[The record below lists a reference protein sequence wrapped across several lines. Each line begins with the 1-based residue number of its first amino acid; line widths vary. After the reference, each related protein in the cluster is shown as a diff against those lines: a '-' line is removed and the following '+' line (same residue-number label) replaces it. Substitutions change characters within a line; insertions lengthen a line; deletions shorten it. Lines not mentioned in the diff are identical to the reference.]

1 MSYKAGE
8 EVIVVQDDVNRVGVV
23 LDKHVINKQVVYDVL
38 LENRSAVIYVP
49 TTQNAKTRID
59 KYLTGLLCESGFIKS
74 TISTKV
80 FPSASSIVTFSAFTQ
95 RL

>member
-74 TISTKV
+74 TIPYKEMLANEEL
-80 FPSASSIVTFSAFTQ
+80 PICHA
-95 RL
+95 